1 VLLNQIKTRSMK
13 FLTKELLVN
22 AGVTLAVVMVALY
35 VHDSFVK
42 PSGDA
47 TKSKA
52 VEGSTE
58 GTTEG

>member
-1 VLLNQIKTRSMK
+1 MK